1 MELLLLQLRLELLV
15 LSLCLIQIHL
25 RLSNDRVALVQLLLV
40 VLHLKDEQVVHALH
54 DVRRIAKMLRDL
66 IWQRLGCQRN
76 RLDAFLAATNT

>member
-66 IWQRLGCQRN
+66 IWQRVGCQRN
-76 RLDAFLAATNT
+76 RLDTFLAATNT